1 MPSRPTDSPDVT
13 DRVSPGAL
21 RFRER
26 KPPSLQRHRMR
37 VSPLNTPDFGP
48 PATVALLNFAPLL
61 KLTPHLG
68 LIVFTL
74 LTAAIGLYLIYTMLR
89 PDAF

>member
-1 MPSRPTDSPDVT
+1 M
-13 DRVSPGAL
+13 
-21 RFRER
+21 
-26 KPPSLQRHRMR
+26 
-37 VSPLNTPDFGP
+37 
-48 PATVALLNFAPLL
+48 ALLNFAPLL